1 MPYSTINDV
10 TGLNKSAN
18 PQPLQ
23 NRFLCVQKSKNLI
36 TTYYYFSFK
45 KNLRRI
51 LYVPFEKR
59 KNDKF
64 PLALKKVLEN
74 VISTLGS
81 A

>member
-18 PQPLQ
+18 QQPSQ
-23 NRFLCVQKSKNLI
+23 NHFLCVQNLI
-36 TTYYYFSFK
+36 TTITFLSKKFTSNPLYFFLKSEKMQVLFSFK
-45 KNLRRI
+45 Q
-51 LYVPFEKR
+51 
-59 KNDKF
+59 
-64 PLALKKVLEN
+64 VLEN